1 MPAIDDA
8 AAVPPKPQR
17 RGVFAKLGPGLI
29 TGAADDDPSGIA
41 TYSQVGAK
49 FGYSLGWTLLF
60 SYPLMAAVQLIAAQV
75 GRITGH
81 GIADN
86 MRRHFPL
93 WVGKPIVFL
102 VLAANTINI
111 GANLSAMA
119 DCIVLFIPAPTWP
132 FVFVFAVGSM
142 LAQIFFKYADYARIL
157 KWLTLSL
164 LFYLA
169 TFFMVDID
177 WGGLLD
183 GTIRPTFSTQAD
195 YWSAIIA
202 ILGTTISPYLLF
214 WQSAQ
219 EVEDIRDLDHRQPI
233 KKAPHQ
239 ARAAFKRIRLDTLVG
254 MGASNLIAFAIITT
268 AAATLHR
275 NGIFQID
282 SSAQAAEALKPAA
295 GALAQVIFAIGIIG
309 TGLLSVPVLAGSAAY
324 AMGEMFGWRT
334 GLNRDWRKAKHFYAV
349 IALSVG
355 IGGALTILGINP
367 ITALYLSA
375 IVNGIVAAPVL
386 ALLMLLARRR
396 SVMGDWVARGPTYW
410 LGWATV
416 IVMTG
421 AAIALFLTL

>member
-1 MPAIDDA
+1 MSAPDEA
-8 AAVPPKPQR
+8 AQVPPKPER
-17 RGVFAKLGPGLI
+17 KGFFAKLGPGLI

-49 FGYSLGWTLLF
+49 FGYTLGWTLLF

-75 GRITGH
+75 GRITGQ
-81 GIADN
+81 GIAAN
-86 MRRHFPL
+86 LRRHFPL
-93 WVGKPIVFL
+93 WIGKPIVFL
-102 VLAANTINI
+102 VLAANAINI

-119 DCIVLFIPAPTWP
+119 ECLVLFIPAPPWL
-132 FVFVFAVGSM
+132 FVFAFAIGST
-142 LAQIFFKYADYARIL
+142 LAQVFFNYAGYARIL

-169 TFFMVDID
+169 TLFMVDID
-177 WGGLLD
+177 WSRLLD
-183 GTIRPTFSTQAD
+183 GTIRPQFSTEAD

-214 WQSAQ
+214 WQSSQ
-219 EVEDIRDLDHRQPI
+219 EVEEIEDQDHRQPI
-233 KKAPHQ
+233 QQAPEQ
-239 ARAAFKRIRLDTLVG
+239 AKAAFKRIRLDTLVG

-268 AAATLHR
+268 AAATLHQ
-275 NGIFQID
+275 NGITDIN
-282 SSAQAAEALKPAA
+282 SSAQAAEALKPSA
-295 GALAQVIFAIGIIG
+295 GALAQVIFAVGIIG

-334 GLNRDWRKAKHFYAV
+334 GLNRNWRKAKHFYAV

-355 IGGALTILGINP
+355 IGAALNIFGINP

-375 IVNGIVAAPVL
+375 IVNGVVAAPVL
-386 ALLMLLARRR
+386 LLLMLMAGRR
-396 SVMGDWVARGPTYW
+396 SVMGDWSVRGPTLW

-416 IVMTG
+416 ITMSL